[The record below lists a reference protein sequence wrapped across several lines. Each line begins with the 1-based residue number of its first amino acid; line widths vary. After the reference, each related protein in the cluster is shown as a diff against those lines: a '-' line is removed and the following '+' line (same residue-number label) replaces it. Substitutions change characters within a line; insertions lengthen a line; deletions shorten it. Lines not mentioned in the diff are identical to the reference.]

1 MDFKNVVYFEEN
13 KTISLQ
19 EFHSTC
25 QKSRVKFWN
34 YSKSSK
40 NVKNIVVSAASLV
53 KVRRLL
59 KTWISAV
66 ASSKRKQIP
75 FVITILFIRINVNL
89 SALLSECQQKKTK
102 NNINI
107 AADMS
112 TATLLYLASKPDWI
126 KSSSFSLLVRVR
138 AWTWCCYT
146 QLHIQTDLNR
156 VHNTQIAC

>member
-1 MDFKNVVYFEEN
+1 MISGFAHFFFRMDFKNVVYFEEN

-89 SALLSECQQKKTK
+89 SALLSECQQKKNQK
-102 NNINI
+102 QYQYCSWYEYSN
-107 AADMS
+107 
-112 TATLLYLASKPDWI
+112 ASVSCFKT
-126 KSSSFSLLVRVR
+126 R
-138 AWTWCCYT
+138 
-146 QLHIQTDLNR
+146 LNKK
-156 VHNTQIAC
+156 